1 MSDGPLFVQT
11 DGLRQFSA
19 TQNEIATGLTA
30 VVSNALDAAGV
41 QTSHGAIASA
51 VTTALGELLTARG
64 GSMQN
69 TADNGK
75 ALAEKLLR
83 AAHLYDQGDQAA
95 AGNLR
100 SAAEGASTGAAA
112 APSGGAA
119 GGGDVMG
126 QMVSQLGQQV
136 GQLGQLAQTMTQPLQ
151 GLAQPLQQVPQQIM
165 QGVQQAVQQATQ
177 AAGGIAMP
185 DVSGPDGAAASDRAE
200 RAPVEQEPSRHP
212 PSGRGESRPSADHE
226 SPAVSV

>member
-30 VVSNALDAAGV
+30 VVSNALNAAGV

-100 SAAEGASTGAAA
+100 NAALGADATTA
-112 APSGGAA
+112 SGGAS

-126 QMVSQLGQQV
+126 QMVGQLGQQV

-151 GLAQPLQQVPQQIM
+151 GLAQPLQQVM
-165 QGVQQAVQQATQ
+165 QGVQQATQ
-177 AAGGIAMP
+177 AAGSAGMP
-185 DVSGPDGAAASDRAE
+185 EVPAPDGAAGPEGSE
-200 RAPVEQEPSRHP
+200 RAPIDQQSHHDEASEGRP
-212 PSGRGESRPSADHE
+212 PADEE